1 MQYILGHRDQFK
13 KIFYNLKR
21 FYSSVMSQHYFMSLL
36 TIKQLPDNPPNF
48 PDFVTNEAY
57 EIAQEQ
63 LQEEVLIATMQ
74 NEVNPTAPPATPLP
88 VRARNQNESM
98 TPLMSMIAD
107 TSSNQQK
114 VLDQE
119 EWINHLKSE
128 VERQS

>member
-1 MQYILGHRDQFK
+1 
-13 KIFYNLKR
+13 
-21 FYSSVMSQHYFMSLL
+21 MSQHYFMSLL